1 MKNEIN
7 SRYLAEQQ
15 DKTPNDKRTTIL
27 NILINFVVRINL
39 YKATIVMSI
48 ILRSLISLVLYQIYS
63 RVCSIQTNFNL
74 RI

>member
-15 DKTPNDKRTTIL
+15 DKTPNDKRTIIL
-27 NILINFVVRINL
+27 NILINFVRINL